1 MKTYITIWCNS
12 HNFKYLTPIFF
23 IHSLYSS
30 FTPLLLLLFFVYPY
44 FYFLFSGPTANA
56 RYGNGENWSP
66 TQIVDGEFTC
76 ESATFGATEPGVVPD
91 SKGHCECDHSDSIGE
106 NGNCGSGYSQCSN
119 YAIEKSS
126 GSLAIYN
133 NKGEGDL
140 QLENYQ
146 FKVDILH
153 SGGTHASVGVVFRYQ
168 DSKNYYRVVLTSWC
182 TTLIRVT
189 NGKSTKITGHYK
201 SKGEY
206 SSEGA
211 SIA

>member
-1 MKTYITIWCNS
+1 MVGVYIW
-12 HNFKYLTPIFF
+12 
-23 IHSLYSS
+23 SS
-30 FTPLLLLLFFVYPY
+30 
-44 FYFLFSGPTANA
+44 SG
-56 RYGNGENWSP
+56 
-66 TQIVDGEFTC
+66 Q
-76 ESATFGATEPGVVPD
+76 D
-91 SKGHCECDHSDSIGE
+91 SSKSVGRHCDHSDSIGE

-201 SKGEY
+201 SKGKVFKRRERAIAY
-206 SSEGA
+206 MESTVVDI
-211 SIA
+211 SIKPPSFKPVALFLSRSPLF